1 MASWLVPFLPCWVNK
16 DAASL
21 DPFKNILPGIRC
33 SGSSLRNS
41 KEEFREPSLFFEF
54 FRFLNPPTAGDSGEP
69 GIGLLLSADKQDP
82 ILRALTMLN
91 MHSRGAKQSHPL
103 FSIDGSVRNP
113 FGEIPQTSPIS
124 QPQLKINPLIHL
136 LTS

>member
-21 DPFKNILPGIRC
+21 DPFKNILPGILC
-33 SGSSLRNS
+33 SGSSLRYS
-41 KEEFREPSLFFEF
+41 KEEFREPCLFFEF
-54 FRFLNPPTAGDSGEP
+54 FRFLNPTEGDSGEP

-113 FGEIPQTSPIS
+113 LVKSYKPFQFHS
-124 QPQLKINPLIHL
+124 LD
-136 LTS
+136 